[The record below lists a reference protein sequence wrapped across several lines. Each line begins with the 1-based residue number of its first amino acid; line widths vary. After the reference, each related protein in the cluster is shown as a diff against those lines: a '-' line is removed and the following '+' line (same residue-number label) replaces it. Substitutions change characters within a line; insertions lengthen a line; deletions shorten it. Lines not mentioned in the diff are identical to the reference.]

1 MAQALKSRQ
10 LLGYGIADAGQALIG
25 TLIGFYQLYF
35 FTDVMRLPLASVTG
49 LFLMTKV
56 LDSISYPVFGLL
68 VDRMAGRSGKLR
80 RWLGCLI
87 VPAFLTSVMLFAF
100 DRGWDTDTR
109 IHYAYVVVSLS
120 VLVTALISVVYSGL
134 VSSIATLASDRARL
148 STMRFVC
155 AFGASTAATLSI
167 KYIVDFA
174 GGKDSSGFYYV
185 ALVFAFLAALAM
197 YVTYATT
204 TERAGPA
211 AAGGGTAPADML
223 AGVGSL
229 FRNRIFLAPLLAT
242 LFTGIFV
249 AIKSQTTL
257 YYITYVMRRAD
268 IANFMLAAGTVSCA
282 VGVALVGLLINRI
295 DRPRL
300 YLALMTGNALFI
312 GVIYFLGEGNT
323 ALIIASHCANSVLG
337 GACAPLMFSIY
348 SDVVDYF
355 DQSAGHRSP
364 ALINSLAMLGGRL
377 GGSLGMVLA
386 PLGLAYFH
394 YQPEVAQSAA
404 SMHGLALMFTL
415 VPAGFALL
423 SAVAMLAYNITNQQA
438 EATSR
443 RLARV
448 EEAA

>member
-25 TLIGFYQLYF
+25 TLVGFYQLYF
-35 FTDVMRLPLASVTG
+35 FTDVMRLPLVSITG
-49 LFLMTKV
+49 LFLLTKV

-68 VDRMAGRSGKLR
+68 VDRLAGRSGKLR
-80 RWLGCLI
+80 RWLGWLI
-87 VPAFLTSVMLFAF
+87 APAFLTSVLLFAF
-100 DRGWDTDTR
+100 DRGWDTDTKVE
-109 IHYAYVVVSLS
+109 YAYIVVSLS
-120 VLVTALISVVYSGL
+120 VVVTALISVVYSGL

-155 AFGASTAATLSI
+155 AFGASTLATLSI

-185 ALVFAFLAALAM
+185 ALVFAFVAALTM

-204 TERAGPA
+204 NERAGAPD
-211 AAGGGTAPADML
+211 GGGAGNML
-223 AGVGSL
+223 AGVGSI
-229 FRNRIFLAPLLAT
+229 FRNRLFLAPLFAT

-257 YYITYVMRRAD
+257 YFITYVMRRGD

-295 DRPRL
+295 DRHKL
-300 YLALMTGNALFI
+300 YLGLMTGNALFI
-312 GVIYFLGEGNT
+312 GVIYFLGRGDT
-323 ALIIASHCANSVLG
+323 ALIIACHCANSVLG

-355 DQSAGHRSP
+355 DRTDGHRSP

-377 GGSLGMVLA
+377 GGSLGMILA

-404 SMHGLALMFTL
+404 STHGIALMFTL

-423 SAVAMLAYNITNQQA
+423 SAIAMAAYNITNQQA
-438 EATSR
+438 ESTSQY
-443 RLARV
+443 LSGTG
-448 EEAA
+448 EAA